1 MTEDE
6 WQGCTDPNKMLDYL
20 QENSII
26 SDRKQRLL
34 DCACVRRIWHLLMD
48 ERGRRAVDIAER
60 YADDMADLEELR
72 DAQAVTL
79 AAADAQATLFL
90 PGYPNSYTV
99 LAAAAGTA
107 WEFRSGADPLR
118 HASEAIAWEGLTENR
133 APQRRQAKARFAEE
147 RKTQAAYLRD
157 IIGNPLR
164 PVSLDRAWLTPS
176 VTTVAQYVY
185 EERAF
190 DQLPI
195 LADALEEAGCTDQ
208 DTLTH
213 LRGPGPHTRG
223 CWPLDA
229 ILGKV

>member
-60 YADDMADLEELR
+60 YADDTADLEELR

-90 PGYPNSYTV
+90 PGYPE
-99 LAAAAGTA
+99 LIH
-107 WEFRSGADPLR
+107 RSGGSSGD
-118 HASEAIAWEGLTENR
+118 GM
-133 APQRRQAKARFAEE
+133 
-147 RKTQAAYLRD
+147 
-157 IIGNPLR
+157 G
-164 PVSLDRAWLTPS
+164 V
-176 VTTVAQYVY
+176 
-185 EERAF
+185 
-190 DQLPI
+190 
-195 LADALEEAGCTDQ
+195 
-208 DTLTH
+208 
-213 LRGPGPHTRG
+213 
-223 CWPLDA
+223 
-229 ILGKV
+229 